1 MSRWS
6 LWSLYTWK
14 RDRRSLRK
22 ALPTLTVLAALLTT
36 SAGVAAGA
44 ARAVERDVLR
54 SGGLTQIELS
64 SFEGDAG
71 DASVRPLTT
80 SALREA
86 ARVPGVRQV
95 AADYSAVLY
104 AEGSGTGTYD
114 LTSHTLTP
122 GDELP
127 VIKGELSA
135 PLGPDEVVLPAVAQG
150 TDFTPLLGRSVAF
163 GYTRATGAAS
173 GTSAVLRLKIVGLY
187 DPSWQADG
195 PGVAYLSQ
203 DTAALLAAARAG
215 QPSGAFQARQGA
227 QSAVVVV
234 EHQGQVAAVTKSL
247 QHKGFSAA
255 AVSDRVRDLPGLFGA
270 ADLAMRVG
278 VLVLALGALALG
290 AVRAANSAR
299 ARIGQ
304 FATLRILGSGR
315 PELRRILLGE
325 AVLSGGVAGVV
336 GAIVG
341 TVASAALAGPLSDV
355 LGLPISVTDALP
367 GPTWAAA
374 ALLLPAAGL
383 AAGTLFG
390 SREVLRRD
398 PYLTARA
405 HG

>member
-6 LWSLYTWK
+6 LYTWT
-14 RDRRSLRK
+14 RDRRSLRR

-44 ARAVERDVLR
+44 ARAVERDVLS
-54 SGGLTQIELS
+54 SGGLTQVELT
-64 SFEGDAG
+64 SFEGDS
-71 DASVRPLTT
+71 SVRPLTT

-95 AADYSAVLY
+95 VADYSAALY
-104 AEGSGTGTYD
+104 ADGSGSGTYD

-127 VIKGELSA
+127 VIKGELA
-135 PLGPDEVVLPAVAQG
+135 EPLGPDEVVLPSVAQG
-150 TDFTPLLGRSVAF
+150 TDFAPLLGRSVAF

-173 GTSAVLRLKIVGLY
+173 GTGAVIRLKIVALY

-215 QPSGAFQARQGA
+215 QASGVFQEREGA

-234 EHQGQVAAVTKSL
+234 EHQREVAAVTKSL
-247 QHKGFSAA
+247 QDKGFSAA

-290 AVRAANSAR
+290 AVRAADSAR

-304 FATLRILGSGR
+304 LAILRILGSGR
-315 PELRRILLGE
+315 SELRRILLGE
-325 AVLSGGVAGVV
+325 AVLSGGVAGVL
-336 GAIVG
+336 GAVVG

-355 LGLPISVTDALP
+355 LGLPISVNDALP

-383 AAGTLFG
+383 AVGTLFG

-405 HG
+405 HS

>member
-6 LWSLYTWK
+6 LYTWW
-14 RDRRSLRK
+14 RDGRSLRR
-22 ALPTLTVLAALLTT
+22 ALPTLAVLAALLTT
-36 SAGVAAGA
+36 SAGVAGGA
-44 ARAVERDVLR
+44 AGAVERDVLG

-64 SFEGDAG
+64 SFEGDA
-71 DASVRPLTT
+71 SVRSLTS

-86 ARVPGVRQV
+86 ARVKGVRQV
-95 AADYSAVLY
+95 VADYSSVLY
-104 AEGSGTGTYD
+104 AEENGTYD
-114 LTSHTLTP
+114 LASHTLTP
-122 GDELP
+122 DDDLP
-127 VIKGELSA
+127 VVEGEFTA
-135 PLGPDEVVLPAVAQG
+135 PLGPDEVVLPANAQG
-150 TDFTPLLGRSVAF
+150 TDFTSLLGRSVAF
-163 GYTRATGAAS
+163 GYTKATGGAS
-173 GTSAVLRLKIVGLY
+173 GTSAVVKLKIVALY

-215 QPSGAFQARQGA
+215 RSAGDFRDREGA

-234 EHQGQVAAVTKSL
+234 EHQRQVAAVTKSL
-247 QHKGFSAA
+247 QNKGFSAS

-270 ADLAMRVG
+270 ADLAMRLG

-290 AVRAANSAR
+290 AVRAGDSAR

-304 FATLRILGSGR
+304 FAILRILGAGR

-325 AVLSGGVAGVV
+325 AMLSGGVAGVV
-336 GAIVG
+336 GVLVG
-341 TVASAALAGPLSDV
+341 TLLSASLAGPLSDV
-355 LGLPISVTDALP
+355 LGLPITVMDALP
-367 GPTWAAA
+367 GPAWAAA

-390 SREVLRRD
+390 SREALRRD